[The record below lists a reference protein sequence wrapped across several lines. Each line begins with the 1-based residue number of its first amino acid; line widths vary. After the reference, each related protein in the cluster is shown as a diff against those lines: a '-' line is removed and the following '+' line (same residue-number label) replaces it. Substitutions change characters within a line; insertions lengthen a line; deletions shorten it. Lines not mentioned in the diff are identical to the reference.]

1 MQAHNPSFVVATYN
15 VLASAYIQR
24 ARYPRSPAMVL
35 TQAWRA
41 AALVQQISSLE
52 ADIFCLQEVEPQTLA
67 ALNARLGSRGYS
79 NRYARKSGGG
89 AEGCATFYRQ
99 DLAALS
105 GETVIRFAD
114 GLGAEPDTGSIALIT
129 IHGISGYRL
138 GIINTHLTWDPPGTA
153 REHQRGLRQ
162 VNQLLREYEK
172 IAAAADDWMIAGDL
186 NVIPG
191 SEIVSLIER
200 TGFRFAHAKRAEM
213 CTCSFNG
220 EVKMIDYLFHSPRL
234 RARPIDSFAIDART
248 VLPSAEQPSDHVPVI
263 ARFDWKI

>member
-79 NRYARKSGGG
+79 NRYARKSGG

-99 DLAALS
+99 DLAAFS
-105 GETVIRFAD
+105 GETVVRFAD
-114 GLGAEPDTGSIALIT
+114 GLGAAPDTGSIALIT

-153 REHQRGLRQ
+153 REHQRGVRQ

-186 NVIPG
+186 NVVPG